1 MIPTQTLTPATQ
13 TQPAPTTLDPIL
25 QEILL
30 HKFTAITEE
39 MAITLQRSAR
49 TTYVKEAGDFGTAL
63 ATPDGHFFCYPAVM
77 GVSGFLDSDIGPTVA
92 AVPDLEP
99 GDVIITNHPYD
110 SEGLATHMPDLHLI
124 RPIFHQG
131 RIIAHAWDFIHSAD
145 IGGAVP
151 SSISPRFRDLF
162 EEGFQIPPMKLVRAG
177 QMNEDFLRLYRAN
190 CRTPD
195 VNLGDI
201 KAMLAALR
209 VADRRILEIV
219 DQYGADTLLAAQA
232 ALADYAATKALT
244 VQRSIPDGTYAF
256 WDFLDDDYNSPV
268 PVRVRCELTVRDG
281 HVHLDFAGSDPQV
294 SAAYNI
300 PTAGKRHPWLTLKMM
315 HFIFSNDRSIPLN
328 HGVFRHMTVNAP
340 RGSILNPEPP
350 AAVGIRSATAIRVN
364 EALMGA
370 VAAARPE
377 LIPAPSGGIMI
388 PLVLV
393 EQDEFTGKRSVLV
406 LQSLVGGTG
415 ARHGSDGVDG
425 RDSSLANQRN
435 TPIEKTE
442 EEAEAVIT
450 DYALRPDSGGPGR
463 WRGGTGVAF
472 SVRIAKPGSA
482 ILGRG
487 MERFVFPPWGMDGGY
502 PGAKARVLVNPG
514 TPQEIDL
521 GKIDIYHPEPGDIVT
536 ILTPGGGGHGDP
548 LERALD
554 AVEEDVRM
562 GYIAA
567 ASAEH
572 DYGVVL
578 RDDGSADPD
587 ETAALRARIRDK
599 RPPRPAFDFGPERR
613 AWEAVFD
620 DATMTEL
627 NALLMRLGTSVRS
640 QRRERLFLRVVP
652 GLATGKGRALD
663 TLIDDIAAARAR
675 LDAELTDLRQQVAHL
690 NRED

>member
-1 MIPTQTLTPATQ
+1 MK
-13 TQPAPTTLDPIL
+13 LDPVL
-25 QEILL
+25 QEIFL

-92 AVPDLEP
+92 RVPDLAP

-124 RPIFHQG
+124 RPIFHEG

-162 EEGFQIPPMKLVRAG
+162 EEGLQIPPMKIVRAG
-177 QMNEDFLRLYRAN
+177 EPNEDFLQIYRSN

-209 VADRRILEIV
+209 VADKRILELV
-219 DQYGADTLLAAQA
+219 DLYGVETFLEAQH
-232 ALADYAATKALT
+232 ALVDYAAQKALA
-244 VQRSIPDGTYAF
+244 VQRTIPDGTYAF
-256 WDFLDDDYNSPV
+256 WDFLDDDYNSPI
-268 PVRVRCELTVRDG
+268 PVRVRCELTVNDG

-294 SAAYNI
+294 AAAYNI

-340 RGSILNPEPP
+340 RGSILNPEWP

-370 VAAARPE
+370 IAAARPE

-393 EQDEFTGKRSVLV
+393 EQDETTGERTVLV

-415 ARHGSDGVDG
+415 ARHGADGVDG

-442 EEAEAVIT
+442 EEAEAVIME
-450 DYALRPDSGGPGR
+450 YALRMDSGGPGR
-463 WRGGTGVAF
+463 WRGGTGVIF

-487 MERFVFPPWGMDGGY
+487 MERFVFPPWGMDGGQ
-502 PGAKARVLVNPG
+502 PGKKARVVVNQG
-514 TPQEIDL
+514 TENEMDL
-521 GKIDIYHPEPGDIVT
+521 GKIDVYHPKVGDIVT

-548 LERALD
+548 LVRDLS
-554 AVEEDVRM
+554 AVEEDVRL
-562 GYIAA
+562 GYV
-567 ASAEH
+567 SAEAAER
-572 DYGVVL
+572 DYGVVICSETL
-578 RDDGSADPD
+578 SADRD
-587 ETAALRARIRDK
+587 ATDALRAQLRAERSGSDGTG
-599 RPPRPAFDFGPERR
+599 FSFGPERT
-613 AWEAVFD
+613 AWESVFD
-620 DATMTEL
+620 DTAMTEL
-627 NALLMRLGTSVRS
+627 NRLLMKLGTSVRS
-640 QRRERLFLRVVP
+640 ERRAQLFYRVVP
-652 GLATGKGRALD
+652 GLMGGKGIPLG
-663 TLIDDIAAARAR
+663 TLIDDAAATR
-675 LDAELTDLRQQVAHL
+675 LRLEDELADLRKQIAEKGEET
-690 NRED
+690 RT

>member
-1 MIPTQTLTPATQ
+1 M
-13 TQPAPTTLDPIL
+13 TTMDPIL

-77 GVSGFLDSDIGPTVA
+77 GVSGFLDSDLGPTIA

-124 RPIFHQG
+124 RPIFHDG
-131 RIIAHAWDFIHSAD
+131 RIVAHAWDFIHSAD

-177 QMNEDFLRLYRAN
+177 KMNEDFLRLYRSN

-209 VADRRILEIV
+209 VAEKRIHEIV
-219 DQYGADTLLAAQA
+219 AQYGVETLTTAQQ
-232 ALADYAATKALT
+232 ALADYAATKALA
-244 VQRSIPDGTYAF
+244 VQRSIPDGTHAF
-256 WDFLDDDYNSPV
+256 WDFLDDDYNSPI
-268 PVRVRCELTVRDG
+268 PVRVRCEMTVRDG

-340 RGSILNPEPP
+340 KGSILNPEAP

-370 VAAARPE
+370 IAAARPE

-393 EQDEFTGKRSVLV
+393 EQNELTGERSVLV

-442 EEAEAVIT
+442 EEAAAVIME
-450 DYALRPDSGGPGR
+450 YALRPDSGGPGR
-463 WRGGTGVAF
+463 WRGGTGVVF

-502 PGAKARVLVNPG
+502 PGAKARVIVNPG
-514 TPQEIDL
+514 TQGEIDL
-521 GKIDIYHPEPGDIVT
+521 GKIDVYHPEPGDIVT

-548 LERALD
+548 LERAPAD
-554 AVEEDVRM
+554 VARDVRL
-562 GYIAA
+562 GYI
-567 ASAEH
+567 SAGSAGR
-572 DYGVVL
+572 DYGVAL
-578 RDDGSADPD
+578 AADGSADL
-587 ETAALRARIRDK
+587 AATQRIRASI
-599 RPPRPAFDFGPERR
+599 RQERGPRPAFDFGPERR

-620 DATMTEL
+620 DPTMTEL

-640 QRRERLFLRVVP
+640 QRRERLFKRVVP
-652 GLATGKGRALD
+652 GLAGGKGKALD
-663 TLIDDIAAARAR
+663 TLVGDPVEARER
-675 LDAELTDLRQQVAHL
+675 LEKELVDLRAQVAQL